1 MKTIEVDEELYRYIA
16 SHTQAIGESA
26 SDILRRMLKFT
37 AGQTAPAA
45 PTANIPGTV
54 VQEKPAAVAAPTSRD
69 KVRAVRELLLSDEY
83 AEQTKA
89 VNRFM
94 LILSTLYSL
103 NAKEFA
109 AATDSLTGRT
119 RTYFAG
125 DQQTLLQN
133 GIHTK
138 PKHVPGTP
146 YWVITNTNTGRKRSM
161 IEHIMQ
167 LMQFPAEL
175 TDKVCGTL

>member
-16 SHTQAIGESA
+16 SHTQHIGESA

-37 AGQTAPAA
+37 AGQEVQAPAKASAA
-45 PTANIPGTV
+45 PA
-54 VQEKPAAVAAPTSRD
+54 EKPVVATNTPRD
-69 KVRAVRELLLSDEY
+69 RVRAMRELMLSDEY

-94 LILSTLYSL
+94 LILTTLYTL
-103 NAKEFA
+103 DPKQFA
-109 AATDSLTGRT
+109 VATESLTGRT

-167 LMQFPAEL
+167 LMQFPVEL
-175 TDKVCGTL
+175 IDKVCGTL

>member
-16 SHTQAIGESA
+16 SHTQHIGESA
-26 SDILRRMLKFT
+26 SDIIRRMLKFT
-37 AGQTAPAA
+37 AGQEVQTAAKTNASAA
-45 PTANIPGTV
+45 SA
-54 VQEKPAAVAAPTSRD
+54 EKPAAVVANTPANR
-69 KVRAVRELLLSDEY
+69 VRAVRELLLSDEY
-83 AEQTKA
+83 AEQTRA

-94 LILSTLYSL
+94 LILTTLYTL
-103 NAKEFA
+103 NPKEFA
-109 AATDSLTGRT
+109 VATESLHGRT

>member
-16 SHTQAIGESA
+16 SHTQHIGESA
-26 SDILRRMLKFT
+26 SDIIRRMLKFT
-37 AGQTAPAA
+37 AGQEMQTPVKIGASAA
-45 PTANIPGTV
+45 PV
-54 VQEKPAAVAAPTSRD
+54 EMPAAVVANTPANR
-69 KVRAVRELLLSDEY
+69 VRAVRELLLSDEY

-94 LILSTLYSL
+94 LILTTLYTL
-103 NAKEFA
+103 NPQEFA
-109 AATDSLTGRT
+109 VATDSLRGRT

-125 DQQTLLQN
+125 NEQTLLQN

-146 YWVITNTNTGRKRSM
+146 YWVITNTNTGRKSSM

-175 TDKVCGTL
+175 IDKVCGTL

>member
-45 PTANIPGTV
+45 PASNIPGTI

>member
-16 SHTQAIGESA
+16 SHTQHIGESA

-37 AGQTAPAA
+37 AGQEIQTPAKTSA
-45 PTANIPGTV
+45 VPAEKSAVVANTP
-54 VQEKPAAVAAPTSRD
+54 RD
-69 KVRAVRELLLSDEY
+69 RVRAVRELLLSDDY
-83 AEQTKA
+83 ADQTKA

-94 LILSTLYSL
+94 LILSTLYNL
-103 NAKEFA
+103 DPKEFA
-109 AATDSLTGRT
+109 VATDSLHGRT

-161 IEHIMQ
+161 VEHIMQ
-167 LMQFPAEL
+167 LMQFPVEL

>member
-16 SHTQAIGESA
+16 SHTQHIGESA
-26 SDILRRMLKFT
+26 SDILRRMLKFS
-37 AGQTAPAA
+37 AGQEVQAPAA
-45 PTANIPGTV
+45 ASAAPA
-54 VQEKPAAVAAPTSRD
+54 EKTAVAANTPRD
-69 KVRAVRELLLSDEY
+69 RVRAVRELMLSDEY

-94 LILSTLYSL
+94 LILTTLYTL
-103 NAKEFA
+103 DPKEFA
-109 AATDSLTGRT
+109 VATDTLRGRT

>member
-16 SHTQAIGESA
+16 SHTQHIGESA
-26 SDILRRMLKFT
+26 SDIIRRMLKFT
-37 AGQTAPAA
+37 AGQEVQTPVKTSASAA
-45 PTANIPGTV
+45 SV
-54 VQEKPAAVAAPTSRD
+54 EKPAAVVANTPANR
-69 KVRAVRELLLSDEY
+69 VRAVRELLLSDEY

-94 LILSTLYSL
+94 LILTTLYTL
-103 NAKEFA
+103 NPQEFA
-109 AATDSLTGRT
+109 VATDSLRGRT

-125 DQQTLLQN
+125 NEQTLLQN

-146 YWVITNTNTGRKRSM
+146 YWVITNTNTGRKSSM

-175 TDKVCGTL
+175 IDKVCGTL